1 MESIKSLTKLQVSN
15 IFYYTDRFKEQQKN
29 RNFIINGNIIDYGNK
44 FLCNAFFES
53 STRTSMS
60 FENAMLKLGG
70 KVISFDSTSSSLKKG
85 ESFDDT
91 MKTIQEFCDIIV
103 LRHPNQENIYKASK
117 LCKIP
122 IINGGN
128 GAGEHPTQALLDL
141 YTIREN
147 YNINKQFH
155 ICFIGDIKYSRTI
168 HSLLELL
175 VKMEIKC
182 TITFHCYSNCF
193 PEKSYIDYLKEHFG
207 DNNVQF
213 TDNIEENIQKYDIFY
228 CTRNQIERHN
238 SYNHDTNNHIFNNF
252 KNKNVDLDVSKW
264 QINKFK
270 LEKMKSTAIILHP
283 LPRNNEIHVN
293 VDNDRRAKYFDQVK
307 NGVYIRMAILHNIF
321 NNSMTLSNDLAL

>member
-1 MESIKSLTKLQVSN
+1 MESIKSLTKSQVSN

-60 FENAMLKLGG
+60 FESAMLKLGG
-70 KVISFDSTSSSLKKG
+70 KVISFDSTTSSLKKG
-85 ESFDDT
+85 ESFEDT
-91 MKTIQEFCDIIV
+91 MKTIQEFCDVIV
-103 LRHPNQENIYKASK
+103 LRHPNHENIYNAQKF
-117 LCKIP
+117 CKVP

-147 YNINKQFH
+147 IDLTKRFH

-168 HSLLELL
+168 HSLVDLL
-175 VKMEIKC
+175 IKMEINC
-182 TITFHCYSNCF
+182 TITFICYTNCY
-193 PEKSYIDYLKEHFG
+193 PEKSYIDNLKQYFG
-207 DNNVQF
+207 DNNILFSYDIQ
-213 TDNIEENIQKYDIFY
+213 ENIDTYDVLY
-228 CTRNQIERHN
+228 CTRNQIERHE
-238 SYNHDTNNHIFNNF
+238 DNNHFNNNNDEF
-252 KNKNVDLDVSKW
+252 NISNW
-264 QINKFK
+264 QINKCI
-270 LEKMKSTAIILHP
+270 LEKMKYNAIILHP
-283 LPRNNEIHVN
+283 LPRNDEIHSN

-321 NNSMTLSNDLAL
+321 NKSITISNDLTL